1 MKSDDNT
8 PNAPAITRRAALTGA
23 TAIGIGALPGLGA
36 TASAAPLPRAS
47 GLELPLTPEDNLSN
61 LIRMS
66 ASLDPV
72 DTPWFFNGS
81 VYAVVGDQAPV
92 ELMRSEGL
100 EIYNMQR
107 LGPASFVMHGLTAT
121 FYTDAESGQV
131 LREFENPYTGEV
143 VDVSPNAARTP
154 PGGGHVYGTDGV
166 RPRSAMNDIPD
177 KTLDLWWTAAG
188 DFVWLHNETV
198 YPPGLPQPRKQRQS
212 NFVRMEEFADPAVR
226 SLSAAFTVTFWS
238 PWSSWLGME
247 GTPGHLVWHA
257 SGAKLNSVDDL
268 PAHFR
273 SRMEAEHPDML
284 AVKIR

>member
-131 LREFENPYTGEV
+131 LREFENPYTGE
-143 VDVSPNAARTP
+143 SSTCPRTRRERHPAADMSTE
-154 PGGGHVYGTDGV
+154 
-166 RPRSAMNDIPD
+166 
-177 KTLDLWWTAAG
+177 LTA
-188 DFVWLHNETV
+188 
-198 YPPGLPQPRKQRQS
+198 
-212 NFVRMEEFADPAVR
+212 
-226 SLSAAFTVTFWS
+226 
-238 PWSSWLGME
+238 
-247 GTPGHLVWHA
+247 
-257 SGAKLNSVDDL
+257 
-268 PAHFR
+268 
-273 SRMEAEHPDML
+273 
-284 AVKIR
+284 